1 MQRPIA
7 LLAVAL
13 AIGIALFAVLW
24 TLREPSAP
32 EPIGDEPSTPHVQPA
47 HTGENPTRVGDVEP
61 TTGERTPQRGSVIDR
76 PRAHFDNHLVG
87 QVVDAAQQPLAGV
100 ELTLGTPLT
109 DDSLFASARLR
120 SVRAEQTR
128 TGPDGRF
135 DFSNLEPRNAYAL
148 VVEHPSFVRLEL
160 VTVPVGAVGTFTE
173 PTIVLG
179 HGAQLSGFVR
189 DEAGKPIANA
199 TLQLDDARYQ
209 AALNP
214 SPELLTTTSGSDG
227 AFAFANVAP
236 GNRILTAAAEGFGTL
251 TLKGLAFEAQS
262 EPQTRDVVLRVAEA
276 ICGRVVGPNGEPI
289 AGATLTAIGF
299 NSMKHS
305 VRAQTTSDAKGEF
318 CVGALLP
325 GKYNLTARVRGYR
338 FDKSLQVNT
347 NTDKVTFV
355 GVREAEVRGQVFEH
369 ATGRPL
375 ANFGVRI
382 RSAYAGNEVSQAIPG
397 TSQAVTNA
405 NGEYVI
411 AGVQQ
416 SGDAT
421 YFVEAWAQG
430 YAPARS
436 REFAVEADR
445 DVTGIDVRLGHG
457 GKLRGRVVDA
467 DGAPLAGALV
477 APRESQWMPNNPFS
491 ATLGAVESIGPDVA
505 EARTDAQGAF
515 VLDNLSPQ
523 LYQLSI
529 SALGFASSTRPDVV
543 VTLDQET
550 DLGEVKL
557 LRGAHLQG
565 TLLDDGKPLAGG
577 WIELASVDAEDS
589 RVYRVKTGPLGAYD
603 ITNVVPGNYRLIG
616 SAPGGVAANPFADM
630 DSARSFEQQV
640 TVVDGETKT
649 KLDVTVKP

>member
-7 LLAVAL
+7 LLAVVV

-24 TLREPSAP
+24 TLREPPAP
-32 EPIGDEPSTPHVQPA
+32 APSGDEPSTPHVQPT
-47 HTGENPTRVGDVEP
+47 HTGENPTRVGDAEP
-61 TTGERTPQRGSVIDR
+61 TGAERTPQRGSAIDR
-76 PRAHFDNHLVG
+76 SHVHFDNHFVG
-87 QVVDAAQQPLAGV
+87 QVVDAAQQPLADV

-109 DDSLFASARLR
+109 DDSLYTSAP
-120 SVRAEQTR
+120 VRPVRTEKSR

-135 DFSNLEPRNAYAL
+135 DFTNLEPRNAYAL
-148 VVEHPSFVRLEL
+148 VVQHPSFARLEL
-160 VTVPVGAVGTFTE
+160 VTVPVGATGTFTE

-189 DEAGKPIANA
+189 DDAGKVIANA
-199 TLQLDDARYQ
+199 TLLLDDARYQ
-209 AALNP
+209 AALEP

-227 AFAFANVAP
+227 AYAFANIAP
-236 GNRILTAAAEGFGTL
+236 GNRILTASAEGFGTL
-251 TLKGLAFEAQS
+251 TLKGLTFEAHS
-262 EPQTRDVVLRVAEA
+262 EPQTRDVVLRTAEA
-276 ICGRVVGPNGEPI
+276 ICGRVVGPSGEPI

-305 VRAQTTSDAKGEF
+305 VRAQTTSDANGEF

-325 GKYNLTARVRGYR
+325 GKYNLTARVHGYR
-338 FDKSLQVNT
+338 FEKSQQVNT
-347 NTDKVTFV
+347 NTDKVTLV
-355 GVREAEVRGQVFEH
+355 GVREAEVRGQVIEH

-375 ANFGVRI
+375 ANFGVRL

-397 TSQAVTNA
+397 TGQAVTNA

-411 AGVQQ
+411 AGVQP

-421 YFVEAWAQG
+421 YFVEAWARG

-467 DGAPLAGALV
+467 NGAPLAGALV
-477 APRESQWMPNNPFS
+477 SPRDNAWLPNNPFGGMF
-491 ATLGAVESIGPDVA
+491 GAVESIAPDAV
-505 EARTDAQGAF
+505 ETLTDAQGAF
-515 VLDNLSPQ
+515 VLDNLGPQ

-529 SALGFASSTRPDVV
+529 SATGFASATRRDVV
-543 VTLDQET
+543 ITLDQET

-557 LRGAHLQG
+557 LRGANLQG
-565 TLLDDGKPLAGG
+565 TLLDAGKPLVGG
-577 WIELASVDAEDS
+577 WIELASVDAEDTL
-589 RVYRVKTGPLGAYD
+589 VYRVKTGPLGAYA
-603 ITNVVPGNYRLIG
+603 ITNVVPGNYRLTG
-616 SAPGGVAANPFADM
+616 SAPGGVSANPFEDLVA
-630 DSARSFEQQV
+630 ARSAEQQV
-640 TVVDGETKT
+640 TVADGETKA